1 MSDENL
7 PTAEQAADSAA
18 DAKAVIAII
27 AVIVTTAAFWL
38 LGQ

>member
-7 PTAEQAADSAA
+7 PTPEQAADGKA
-18 DAKAVIAII
+18 DAKAII
-27 AVIVTTAAFWL
+27 ALITVAVVTAVFWL